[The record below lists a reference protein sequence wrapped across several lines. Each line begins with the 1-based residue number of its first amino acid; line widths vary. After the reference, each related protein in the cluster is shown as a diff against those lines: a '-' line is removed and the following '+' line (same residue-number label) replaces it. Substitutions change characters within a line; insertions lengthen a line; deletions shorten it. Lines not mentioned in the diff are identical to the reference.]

1 MKTRKKE
8 NTNWKYPNKVFKVF
22 LVFILILYLQFAYI
36 SLSPNIYGINMDD
49 FAKSRN
55 TVKMT
60 LPAARGNIYDK
71 DKNVLAL
78 NVTSY
83 TVIAYLDESRTGDSK
98 TPLHVVDKKKTA
110 EALAPILNMEV
121 SYLEKLLSK
130 KAYQVELGP
139 GGRGISELKK
149 TEIES
154 LNLPGIDFVESHK
167 RFYPNG
173 DFLSYAIGYAKDIS
187 NDDNKSEIT
196 GELGIELE
204 YDDILKGTDGY
215 LEYQKDRFGYKIPD
229 TKETRVEAKDGS
241 DIYLTIDSNI
251 QRFVETAVKEAT
263 AESNPEWMVLA
274 VMDAKTGD
282 ILASSS
288 TPSFDPNKKNI
299 TNYQNPLISFTYEP
313 GSVMK
318 TFSYMCAIE
327 KGTYKGDAIYDST
340 KIEFEDDVIR
350 DWNRTGFGNITY
362 DKGFEYSSNVGAS
375 NLIGNFINKDD
386 LKKCYEDYGF
396 GKQTGIELPRELTG
410 KISFKYPIEIAS
422 ATFGQAITTTAIQQ
436 LQALSIIANNGKML
450 TPHIVDKIEN
460 PETKEIL
467 YESKKTES
475 KTLVSENTINKIK
488 ELMYNVVHSDD
499 GYATGRAYN
508 LDGYDVIG
516 KTGTAQYVDAK
527 TGKYMYGSYIYS
539 FSGMYPKDD
548 PEIIVYSALA
558 KPKTGTNISMQK
570 AVRNVMQNIATYK
583 NMFNKNEVSTE
594 SKRIDIK
601 SYTNKST
608 TEVVKSLNGINVVLI
623 GNGNKVIDQ
632 YPKSGTKLS
641 SLDTVILKTNDTNI
655 TMPNMTGWSRGL
667 VEAYFKLSNIKY
679 SIEGYGYV
687 TMQNIPVGTKLDPNV
702 EVKITL
708 NPKYQLE

>member
-1 MKTRKKE
+1 M
-8 NTNWKYPNKVFKVF
+8 
-22 LVFILILYLQFAYI
+22 
-36 SLSPNIYGINMDD
+36 
-49 FAKSRN
+49 
-55 TVKMT
+55 
-60 LPAARGNIYDK
+60 
-71 DKNVLAL
+71 
-78 NVTSY
+78 
-83 TVIAYLDESRTGDSK
+83 
-98 TPLHVVDKKKTA
+98 
-110 EALAPILNMEV
+110 
-121 SYLEKLLSK
+121 
-130 KAYQVELGP
+130 
-139 GGRGISELKK
+139 
-149 TEIES
+149 
-154 LNLPGIDFVESHK
+154 
-167 RFYPNG
+167 
-173 DFLSYAIGYAKDIS
+173 
-187 NDDNKSEIT
+187 
-196 GELGIELE
+196 
-204 YDDILKGTDGY
+204 
-215 LEYQKDRFGYKIPD
+215 
-229 TKETRVEAKDGS
+229 
-241 DIYLTIDSNI
+241 
-251 QRFVETAVKEAT
+251 TAVKEAT
-263 AESNPEWMVLA
+263 LESNPEWMVLA

-282 ILASSS
+282 ILASTS

-375 NLIGNFINKDD
+375 NLIGNFIDKDD

-396 GKQTGIELPRELTG
+396 GKATGIELPRELTG

-475 KTLVSENTINKIK
+475 KTLVSEKTIDKIK
-488 ELMYNVVHSDD
+488 ELMYNVVHSTD

-516 KTGTAQYVDAK
+516 KTGTAQYVDAN

-539 FSGMYPKDD
+539 FSGMYPKDN
-548 PEIIVYSALA
+548 PEIIIYSALA
-558 KPKTGTNISMQK
+558 KPKTGTNLSMQK
-570 AVRNVMQNIATYK
+570 AVRNVMENIATYK

-594 SKRIDIK
+594 LKRIDIK

-608 TEVVKSLNGINVVLI
+608 NEVMQSLTGANVVLI

-641 SLDTVILKTNDTNI
+641 SLDTVILKTNDSNI
-655 TMPNMTGWSRGL
+655 IMPNMTGWSRGL
-667 VEAYFKLSNIKY
+667 VEAYFKLANIKY

-687 TMQNIPVGTKLDPNV
+687 TMQNIPVGTQLDPNT